1 MSMRCRRG
9 NDFRNALDAN
19 LELGKGNTISSLN
32 QYDWVRILN
41 YNKLSDIEAP
51 ANHSAS
57 YHNPVAPKGL
67 MILGVRT
74 GANVKECDSIYECNL
89 SISQTNGSRSRL
101 KLRLY
106 FCHRIAPS
114 SGSKSQK

>member
-74 GANVKECDSIYECNL
+74 GANVKEV
-89 SISQTNGSRSRL
+89 
-101 KLRLY
+101 
-106 FCHRIAPS
+106 
-114 SGSKSQK
+114 